1 MVIDHNQEYHS
12 QHPDMPAPTLPLIVE
27 PEELER
33 HLGQESILIVDLC
46 KPEIYAQSHIP
57 GAVHLDYAQIVAIRK
72 PVMGLLPDDSQLE
85 AVFSALGLM
94 PGHHVVAYDD
104 EGGGRASRLL
114 WTLEAMGHER
124 FSLLN
129 GGLHAWG
136 MERRP
141 LKSGAETRARSQYRV
156 QRRAAVI
163 ADKTYILQHLADP
176 TVVLLDARSADEY
189 RGNKRFAERGG
200 HIPGAVNLD
209 WLQTM
214 DVNHG
219 LRFKPAEELRAMLTS
234 LGVTPDKEV
243 VCYCQSHHR
252 SAHSCMMLK
261 SLGFTRVRG
270 YPGSWSDWGNSPES
284 PIE

>member
-1 MVIDHNQEYHS
+1 LVNQRNQEYHS
-12 QHPDMPAPTLPLIVE
+12 QHPDMPAPLLPLIVE

-33 HLGQESILIVDLC
+33 HLGMDSILIVDLC
-46 KPEIYAQSHIP
+46 KPEIYVQSHIP
-57 GAVHLDYAQIVAIRK
+57 GAVHLDYAQIVAVHR

-85 AVFSALGLM
+85 EAFSSIGLT
-94 PGHHVVAYDD
+94 PEHHVVAYDD

-114 WTLEAMGHER
+114 WTLEAMGHSR
-124 FSLLN
+124 LSLLN

-141 LKSGAETRARSQYRV
+141 LKNGTETRTRSQYRV
-156 QRRAAVI
+156 KRRANLI
-163 ADKTYILQHLADP
+163 ADKTYILKHLADP
-176 TVVLLDARSADEY
+176 AVVLLDARSADEY
-189 RGNKRFAERGG
+189 RGSKRFAERGG

-209 WLQTM
+209 WMQTM
-214 DVNHG
+214 DMNRG

-234 LGVTPDKEV
+234 RGVTPDKEV

-270 YPGSWSDWGNSPES
+270 YPGSWSDWGNSPDTPVE
-284 PIE
+284 

>member
-1 MVIDHNQEYHS
+1 MS
-12 QHPDMPAPTLPLIVE
+12 SSLLPLLVE
-27 PEELER
+27 PDELER
-33 HLGQESILIVDLC
+33 QLGQESIRLVDLC
-46 KPEIYAQSHIP
+46 KPEIYVQSHIP
-57 GAVHLDYAQIVAIRK
+57 GAVHLDYAQIVVANK
-72 PVMGLLPDDSQLE
+72 PVMGLLPSESHLNE
-85 AVFSALGLM
+85 VFSSIGLL
-94 PGHHVVAYDD
+94 PEHHVVAYDD

-114 WTLEAMGHER
+114 WTLEAMSHSR

-129 GGLHAWG
+129 GGLHAWVV
-136 MERRP
+136 ERRP
-141 LKSGAETRARSQYRV
+141 LKSGIETQARSQYRV
-156 QRRAAVI
+156 QRRDTVI
-163 ADKTYILQHLADP
+163 ADKAYILKHLGDP
-176 TVVLLDARSADEY
+176 AVVLLDARSVDEY
-189 RGNKRFAERGG
+189 RGSKRFAERGG

-214 DVNHG
+214 DRDRG
-219 LRFKPAEELRAMLTS
+219 LRFKPAEELRALLAT

-270 YPGSWSDWGNSPES
+270 YPGSWSDWGNSPDT